1 MLDGPKRRLTAAL
14 ARVRRFE
21 RREVREFR
29 GWLEHTRNLLHL
41 SVLLLMPLVLALV
54 TALSNAVPELPFLL
68 FPPLA
73 SGTYTLFAQPESKYA
88 SPRRFIGGLTA
99 GALCGWVALE
109 LAAWAWYQVPP
120 TAFTVNPGAVA
131 LAVFLTGAVTWALD
145 MEEASAFSAALL
157 VQVTDFTNA
166 SREVYVLSVL
176 LSSTI
181 VAALFVVW
189 RSRFY
194 EQRAQYLYQST
205 KGDDHV
211 LVPMRTEAADQTAML
226 GARLAAAHDAGKVVL
241 LDLVDDAGIAEA
253 ESRFLGRD
261 ADQFS
266 GAETSSE
273 PRSDGG
279 SGGDAGGDSSDER
292 ADGDEPTT
300 ADEEDEA
307 PLDQSTLDTIAK
319 ERAVAA
325 RATRLEERANDI
337 ETQVGVPCE
346 VVIAVA
352 EGTPAATAIETAD
365 EVNCDLIATPYEE
378 RHGSL
383 APFVRLLFRGNV
395 DVLVH
400 RSRDGRTRWRRV
412 MVPVRRAGD
421 VAHAMIDFALRLTG
435 QTGYVSVC
443 NCIEP
448 QGSRRRAEEMLSDL
462 VEPFVGPLESRVSRQ
477 PIEEFL
483 ADHAPQYDLVF
494 MGASMDRSA
503 ASRLV
508 SPPTFE
514 RIQDLDCDVA
524 IVDRNYD

>member
-1 MLDGPKRRLTAAL
+1 MLDGPRRRFEAAL
-14 ARVRRFE
+14 ARLRRLE
-21 RREVREFR
+21 RREIREFR
-29 GWLEHTRNLLHL
+29 GWLENTRNLLHL
-41 SVLLLMPLVLALV
+41 SVLLLMPLVLGLV
-54 TALSNAVPELPFLL
+54 TALSNAIEELPFLL

-99 GALCGWVALE
+99 GALCGWLALE
-109 LAAWAWYQVPP
+109 LAARFWYQTPP

-131 LAVFLTGAVTWALD
+131 FAVFLTGAVTWGLD
-145 MEEASAFSAALL
+145 LEEASAFSAALL
-157 VQVTDFTNA
+157 VQVTDFTST
-166 SREVYVLSVL
+166 SRGLYVLSVF
-176 LSSTI
+176 LSSAL
-181 VAALFVVW
+181 VAAVFVLW

-194 EQRAQYLYQST
+194 EQRAEYLYQST

-211 LVPMRTEAADQTAML
+211 LVPMRTESAGQTAML

-241 LDLVDDAGIAEA
+241 LDLVDDAEIAAA
-253 ESRFLGRD
+253 ESEYLDRTVGRLD
-261 ADQFS
+261 PALS
-266 GAETSSE
+266 T
-273 PRSDGG
+273 DGG
-279 SGGDAGGDSSDER
+279 EPTSTDSSSAEPAGGSD
-292 ADGDEPTT
+292 DG
-300 ADEEDEA
+300 
-307 PLDQSTLDTIAK
+307 PLDQSALDSIAR
-319 ERAVAA
+319 ERAVAE

-337 ETQVGVPCE
+337 ETQIGVPCE
-346 VVIAVA
+346 VVIAVGD
-352 EGTPAATAIETAD
+352 GTPAATVIRTAN

-378 RHGSL
+378 HHGSL
-383 APFVRLLFRGNV
+383 SPFVRTLFRGSV

-400 RSRDGRTRWRRV
+400 RSRNGRTRWRRV

-435 QTGYVSVC
+435 ETGHVSVC
-443 NCIEP
+443 NCMEP
-448 QGSRRRAEEMLSDL
+448 KASRRSAEEMLSDL

-477 PIEEFL
+477 PIDEFL

-494 MGASMDRSA
+494 MGASMDRST

>member
-1 MLDGPKRRLTAAL
+1 MFDGLKRRLTIAL
-14 ARVRRFE
+14 GRVRRVE
-21 RREVREFR
+21 RREIREFR
-29 GWLEHTRNLLHL
+29 GWLENTRNLLHL
-41 SVLLLMPLVLALV
+41 SILLLMPVVLGLV
-54 TALSNAVPELPFLL
+54 TAFSNAVEELPFLL

-88 SPRRFIGGLTA
+88 SPRRFIGGMTT
-99 GALCGWVALE
+99 GALCGWAALE
-109 LAAWAWYQVPP
+109 I
-120 TAFTVNPGAVA
+120 TARLGYGGPAGSFVVDPRAVA
-131 LAVFLTGAVTWALD
+131 LAVLLTGGVTWALD
-145 MEEASAFSAALL
+145 LEEASAFSAALL
-157 VQVTDFTNA
+157 VEVTDLTGA
-166 SREVYVLSVL
+166 SRELYVLSVFV
-176 LSSTI
+176 SSTI
-181 VAALFVVW
+181 VAAAFVLW

-241 LDLVDDAGIAEA
+241 LDLVDDAEIAAA
-253 ESRFLGRD
+253 ESAFLDRD
-261 ADQFS
+261 ADHVQP
-266 GAETSSE
+266 GVAT
-273 PRSDGG
+273 DGG
-279 SGGDAGGDSSDER
+279 EPADPDRDATG
-292 ADGDEPTT
+292 ADGTDG
-300 ADEEDEA
+300 DDS
-307 PLDQSTLDTIAK
+307 PLDQAALDSIAR
-319 ERAVAA
+319 ERAVAE

-337 ETQVGVPCE
+337 ETQIGVPCE

-352 EGTPAATAIETAD
+352 EASPAATTITTAH

-383 APFVRLLFRGNV
+383 SAFVRTLFRGDV

-400 RSRDGRTRWRRV
+400 RSRGDRTRWRRV

-435 QTGYVSVC
+435 QTGHVSVC

-448 QGSRRRAEEMLSDL
+448 NGSRRTAEEMLSDL

-483 ADHAPQYDLVF
+483 ADHASQYDLVF
-494 MGASMDRSA
+494 MGASMDRST

-524 IVDRNYD
+524 VVDRNYD

>member
-1 MLDGPKRRLTAAL
+1 MLDGSKRRLVAVL
-14 ARVRRFE
+14 GRIRRFE
-21 RREVREFR
+21 RREIQEFR

-54 TALSNAVPELPFLL
+54 TTLSNAIEELPFLL

-88 SPRRFIGGLTA
+88 SPRRFIGGLTS
-99 GALCGWVALE
+99 GALCGWLALE
-109 LAAWAWYQVPP
+109 LAARVWYRVPP
-120 TAFTVNPGAVA
+120 TEFTVNPGAVA

-145 MEEASAFSAALL
+145 LEEASAFSAALL
-157 VQVTDFTNA
+157 VQVTDFTSA
-166 SREVYVLSVL
+166 SREMYVLSVL
-176 LSSTI
+176 LSSSI
-181 VAALFVVW
+181 VAVLFVVW

-211 LVPMRTEAADQTAML
+211 LVPMRTESADQTAML

-241 LDLVDDAGIAEA
+241 LDLVDDAEIAEA
-253 ESRFLGRD
+253 ESKFLDRD
-261 ADQFS
+261 ADRLSGVATDGGPAS
-266 GAETSSE
+266 GASGTSSE
-273 PRSDGG
+273 PVSDGG
-279 SGGDAGGDSSDER
+279 EPVTTDEGG
-292 ADGDEPTT
+292 EP
-300 ADEEDEA
+300 EG
-307 PLDQSTLDTIAK
+307 PLDQSTLDSIAN

-352 EGTPAATAIETAD
+352 DGTPAATVIKTAN

-383 APFVRLLFRGNV
+383 APFVRMLFRGNV

-421 VAHAMIDFALRLTG
+421 VAHAMIDFSLRLTG
-435 QTGYVSVC
+435 RTGQVSVC

-448 QGSRRRAEEMLSDL
+448 KGSRRRAEEMLSDL
-462 VEPFVGPLESRVSRQ
+462 VEPFVGPLESRVTRQ

-483 ADHAPQYDLVF
+483 TDHAPEYDLVF

-514 RIQDLDCDVA
+514 RMQDLDCDVA